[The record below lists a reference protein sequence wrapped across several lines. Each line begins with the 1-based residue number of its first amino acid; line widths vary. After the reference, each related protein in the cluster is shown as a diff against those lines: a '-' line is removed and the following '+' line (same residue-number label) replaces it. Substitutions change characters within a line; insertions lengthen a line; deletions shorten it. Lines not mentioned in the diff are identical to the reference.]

1 MRMTGDSSSGPLI
14 LQRIVRA
21 SNLLDRV
28 HGAQGHFERRCS
40 VVSTMI
46 TVTGLHAAEI
56 VPLQP
61 KSLSSFETKIIT
73 TIWGPSRPAR
83 AKEIVFCLLCAGHR
97 IAHTLIIPY
106 QRAIWLAKLCCTRG
120 PSLVLAQAIW
130 EKNPSLQFAGPFGR
144 ALQILHNWGLTP
156 AQGWWEWT
164 APGVAQTLSLIGDKA
179 EVKHHVRE
187 QLRAQLIAQLIQR
200 RPRQFTGMHYT
211 TNRRLVPQSILS
223 FTSVL
228 ERSLLRTILAG
239 GVWTALR
246 AHQRGMRPS
255 SDCPFCGK
263 AAEIE
268 QHIFWSC
275 EAWQTIRDSHTP
287 SIEHLAQQFP
297 GLERTAHWPPC
308 LLTCGLAPDISLPVN
323 RQERNT
329 SLEFF
334 QAIHAMYVAIL
345 AARKIRDEQAR
356 MLFPS
361 ARHVR
366 QTGYPYQQLTGPVPR
381 TENLATLTLAKPTA
395 KTWPWEL
402 PFLVDLLSWARQLV
416 WADEPG
422 TVTFI
427 ELALHFEE
435 TSQRTLPTAPQ
446 AKYRGTTL
454 PLQERARVLRLAVC
468 TMQKLVTRGALHPAK
483 VITRANSL
491 VPLGGPQ
498 QSGLS
503 RRPYF
508 VSRQAM
514 VGHIAKLS
522 QYCEE
527 TWALR
532 THSRQNKARS
542 YVYRH
547 GRSPAEVEEARIQRA
562 LMGAL
567 NTGLMPSSSDT
578 AKGGG
583 GGLSRQISSPSLV
596 RAKPRRHLTRP
607 PGNASSQLRR
617 RRKHVWQRR
626 HHIHAHGLS
635 TYATHTSAR
644 RASHASAC
652 ANQGTRAVPS
662 DITGQDMWTG
672 YPCQSRAASMDCRP
686 APDAPECKGGSETA
700 VPEGTTKYTRRRAS
714 GQPRRTRDQLSGC
727 APPAAPHAHTW
738 SMRAPRTYQPHRPPQ
753 NDGDPSHHAPPPP
766 PPRGPAR

>member
-1 MRMTGDSSSGPLI
+1 MAQVANVDEQAITWLPRSTP
-14 LQRIVRA
+14 
-21 SNLLDRV
+21 
-28 HGAQGHFERRCS
+28 HGKVTHTHTHTH
-40 VVSTMI
+40 TMV
-46 TVTGLHAAEI
+46 TATGLHAAEI

-83 AKEIVFCLLCAGHR
+83 AKEIAFCLLCAGHR
-97 IAHTLIIPY
+97 IAPTLIIPY
-106 QRAIWLAKLCCTRG
+106 QRAVWLAKLCRTRG
-120 PSLVLAQAIW
+120 PSLVSAQAIR
-130 EKNPSLQFAGPFGR
+130 EQHPSPESAGPLGR
-144 ALQILHNWGLTP
+144 ALQTLHDWGWTP

-164 APGVAQTLSLIGDKA
+164 APGVAQPLNLVGDKA

-187 QLRAQLIAQLIQR
+187 QLRAQLIAQFIQR

-211 TNRRLVPQSILS
+211 TNRRLVPQCILF
-223 FTSVL
+223 FTSEL

-239 GVWTALR
+239 GGVWRALR
-246 AHQRGMRPS
+246 AHQRGLRPT

-263 AAEIE
+263 AAETE

-275 EAWQTIRDSHTP
+275 EAWHSIRDSRSP
-287 SIEHLAQQFP
+287 NIEHLAQQFP

-308 LLTCGLAPDISLPVN
+308 LLTCGLAPDMPLPVN

-329 SLEFF
+329 SLEFL

-345 AARKIRDEQAR
+345 AARKIRDEQAP

-366 QTGYPYQQLTGPVPR
+366 QTGYPYQQLIGPVPR
-381 TENLATLTLAKPTA
+381 TENLGTLTLAKPTS

-402 PFLVDLLSWARQLV
+402 PFLADLLSWTRQLV

-427 ELALHFEE
+427 ELALDFEE

-446 AKYRGTTL
+446 AKYRGTAL
-454 PLQERARVLRLAVC
+454 PLQERARVLRLALC

-532 THSRQNKARS
+532 AHSRQNKARAH
-542 YVYRH
+542 VYRH
-547 GRSPAEVEEARIQRA
+547 RRSPAEVEEARTQRA

-583 GGLSRQISSPSLV
+583 GGFAANFFPVIRQGKNPQ
-596 RAKPRRHLTRP
+596 APYQTTR
-607 PGNASSQLRR
+607 Q
-617 RRKHVWQRR
+617 RKFV
-626 HHIHAHGLS
+626 
-635 TYATHTSAR
+635 
-644 RASHASAC
+644 
-652 ANQGTRAVPS
+652 
-662 DITGQDMWTG
+662 
-672 YPCQSRAASMDCRP
+672 
-686 APDAPECKGGSETA
+686 
-700 VPEGTTKYTRRRAS
+700 
-714 GQPRRTRDQLSGC
+714 
-727 APPAAPHAHTW
+727 APPAPQAYVTALAPHTCARALDLCSTHQ
-738 SMRAPRTYQPHRPPQ
+738 RAPCITCKRLRKSGDACCALRHHRPGYVDRLPLSVTCRQ
-753 NDGDPSHHAPPPP
+753 HGL
-766 PPRGPAR
+766 PACARCTRM